1 MKILIIKSSPNNNG
15 LTAACAEAA
24 RQGVIDSRSRARVVN
39 LNDLRISRCA
49 VHNEG
54 WGTCRTKHHCQLQDD
69 FQELQ
74 TTIEQAEGYVFLTP
88 VYFGEPSEPMKAMID
103 RLRRCEATKNEDA
116 GEKSILA
123 DKPVVLVA
131 SAGDSGHGAIACLS
145 TMERFALRVGA
156 RVFDTIPVTRQ
167 TRSYQLETIHDA
179 LAAMTAP
186 PPIPELSSAK
196 RNERKPGHPRARRS
210 RSV

>member
-1 MKILIIKSSPNNNG
+1 MKILIIKSTPNSNG
-15 LTAACAEAA
+15 LTSACAEAA

-39 LNDLRISRCA
+39 LNDLSIARCA

-69 FQELQ
+69 FQNLQ
-74 TTIEQAEGYVFLTP
+74 ATIEQAEGYVFLSP

-103 RLRRCEATKNEDA
+103 RLRRCEATKNEE

-123 DKPVVLVA
+123 DKLAVLVA
-131 SAGDSGHGAIACLS
+131 AAGDSGHGAISCLAA
-145 TMERFALRVGA
+145 MERFALRVGA
-156 RVFDTIPVTRQ
+156 KVFDTIAVTQ
-167 TRSYQLETIHDA
+167 ATRDYQLETVHDA

-186 PPIPELSSAK
+186 LPIPELSTAK
-196 RNERKPGHPRARRS
+196 RNARRPS
-210 RSV
+210 RHRQRRS